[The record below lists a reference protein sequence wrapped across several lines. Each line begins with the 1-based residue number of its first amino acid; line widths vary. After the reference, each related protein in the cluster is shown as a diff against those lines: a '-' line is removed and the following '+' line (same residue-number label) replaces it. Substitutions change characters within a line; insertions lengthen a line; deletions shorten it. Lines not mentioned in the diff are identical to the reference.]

1 MTAAPRYPSL
11 YQINTR
17 VWLRRLAQE
26 QGRPVTLADIDQA
39 TIDGFAR
46 QGFGWIWLLSVW
58 QTGPAGRAVSRGNPA
73 WRAEFKAALPDLV
86 EDDICGSGFAITGYT
101 VSDEL
106 GGDQA
111 LAAFRARLAQ
121 HGIRLMLDFVPN
133 HTAIDHPWAASHPEY
148 YRQGSEALLAGA
160 PQNYLRVET
169 AQGPRILAH
178 GRDPNF
184 PGWPDTLQLDYANP
198 DLQRAKRDELL
209 AVAGKCDGVRCDMA
223 MLLLPDVFQRTW
235 GVTPEPFWPATT
247 AAVRQAHPGFTFMAE
262 VYWDLEWTLQ
272 QQGFDYCYDKRLYDR
287 LQAGNAPA
295 VRDHLN
301 AGLDYQDRLARF
313 LENHDEPRAASAFP
327 WPQHRA
333 AAAITFL
340 SPGLRFFQ
348 QGEAEGARV
357 HLPTHLCRGPV
368 EPVDGEI
375 SSFYDRLLLVLRET
389 DAFRAGDW
397 TQLHPTSA
405 WPGNGSADGF
415 VACAWAGKQ
424 GLSHIVVVNYVPT
437 RGQCYLVLPFP
448 ELLRGRRF
456 RLTDRIGDEIYE
468 RDGDDLAGGGLYIDQ
483 PAWGLNVFEIQRA
496 ASG

>member
-1 MTAAPRYPSL
+1 MKPAPRYPSL

-26 QGRPVTLADIDQA
+26 RGQPVTLADIDTA
-39 TIDGFAR
+39 TVDGFAR
-46 QGFGWIWLLSVW
+46 QGFDWIWLLSVW

-101 VSDEL
+101 VSDAL

-148 YRQGSEALLAGA
+148 YRQGSEALLAAA

-169 AQGPRILAH
+169 EQGPRILAH

-184 PGWPDTLQLDYANP
+184 PGWPDTLQLDYANR
-198 DLQRAKRDELL
+198 DLQRAKLDELL
-209 AVAGKCDGVRCDMA
+209 AVAGQCDGVRCDMA

-235 GVTPEPFWPATT
+235 GVTPEPFWPTTT

-287 LQAGNAPA
+287 LQAGNVAA
-295 VRDHLN
+295 IRDHLN

-313 LENHDEPRAASAFP
+313 LENHDESRAAAAFP

-357 HLPTHLCRGPV
+357 HVPTHLCRGPV
-368 EPVDGEI
+368 EPVDEEI

-389 DAFRAGDW
+389 DAFRGGDW

-424 GLSHIVVVNYVPT
+424 GLSHIVVVNYAPT
-437 RGQCYLVLPFP
+437 RSQCYLVLPFP

-483 PAWGLNVFEIQRA
+483 AAWGINVFEVQA
-496 ASG
+496 VG